1 LQRGERGSFDEQYR
15 NVRRIMSQVADVIVN
30 GQRLLITHGN
40 GPQIGA
46 TLIRHELAGQTVP
59 VFPLYACGAE
69 TQGFLGYMIQQSLES
84 ELAKRGDDTP
94 VVTLVTEVV
103 VDRSD
108 PAFKNPTKPIGPFYT
123 ESQAHRLSMER
134 KELVLKEDSGR
145 GYRRLVPSP
154 DPKSIQEVQAIRALV
169 DKGVVAI
176 ACGGGGIPILQD
188 NGNLVGVD
196 AVIDKDLTAER
207 LATSLKASTLAIM
220 TDVDGVFLNYARDDQ
235 HFLSHVGSQDLAR
248 YAGEGH
254 FASGSMGPKVEAVL
268 RFLRNGG
275 RRAVIGYLET
285 LKDVLNGKAGT
296 QITN

>member
-1 LQRGERGSFDEQYR
+1 
-15 NVRRIMSQVADVIVN
+15 
-30 GQRLLITHGN
+30 
-40 GPQIGA
+40 
-46 TLIRHELAGQTVP
+46 
-59 VFPLYACGAE
+59 
-69 TQGFLGYMIQQSLES
+69 MIQQSLES